1 MFSSQLM
8 LSEEE
13 CKLFPKL
20 EGKEGVGMEIVL
32 VVTGSSEA
40 GMSPKLLTSNPAL
53 PPGQGNSLIVAT
65 SEFGINNL

>member
-1 MFSSQLM
+1 
-8 LSEEE
+8 
-13 CKLFPKL
+13 
-20 EGKEGVGMEIVL
+20 MEIVL